1 MNASNRNKSNQKIKR
16 DLGIE
21 EIKEVARDGSSFKEE
36 SQAAKS
42 KQSEEMKAEEQKN
55 EPKEVKVDIE
65 DFGPR

>member
-1 MNASNRNKSNQKIKR
+1 M
-16 DLGIE
+16 
-21 EIKEVARDGSSFKEE
+21 IKEVARDGSSFKES